1 MVVRDN
7 DAPRVEIERAPYRAS
22 QGNAYLRPLS
32 PDVEI
37 FGDVEPLSREEEEH
51 HAFLPAAAEPAHEV
65 LTEGERVR
73 IGGLS
78 QQDLAGGG
86 FRQTARAHYGRGN
99 LAARTRPRA
108 GRIAQRFDRGRI
120 DRPQRTEARD
130 QAPRDIVRIP
140 GGIWLDK
147 RRQDG

>member
-7 DAPRVEIERAPYRAS
+7 DAPRVEIERAPYRAA

-32 PDVEI
+32 PDIKI
-37 FGDVEPLSREEEEH
+37 FGNVEPLSREEEEH
-51 HAFLPAAAEPAHEV
+51 HAFLPAAAEAAHEV
-65 LTEGERVR
+65 LAEGERVR

-86 FRQTARAHYGRGN
+86 FRQTARAHDGRGN
-99 LAARTRPRA
+99 LAARTRTGA
-108 GRIAQRFDRGRI
+108 GRIAQRFDGGRV
-120 DRPQRTEARD
+120 DRPQRTETRD
-130 QAPRDIVRIP
+130 QAPRDILRMT
-140 GGIWLDK
+140 GGVWLDE